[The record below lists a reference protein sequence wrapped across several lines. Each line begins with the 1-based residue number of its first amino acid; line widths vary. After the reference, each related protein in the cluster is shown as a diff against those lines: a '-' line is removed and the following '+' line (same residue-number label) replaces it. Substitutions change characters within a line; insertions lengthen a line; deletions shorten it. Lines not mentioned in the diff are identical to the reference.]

1 MPSLTKNW
9 PAGQCPVCLGWGER
23 RQYTAC
29 SACAKWRRAFP
40 GQECCLRCGHLNHL
54 SGDGLCRACSQSL
67 RRSDPMWIVD
77 RVPGRPVQLAFI
89 LPGVRAPKAAP
100 LLLPAQRKE
109 PCAAKEHNLRDAAV
123 TPQRWHWLARR
134 PAARHLSPHLVD
146 PAQGT
151 LFQARRDWACLT
163 VGELDQLP
171 ALTPAAKALLEEFQ
185 QHARA
190 QGWNAAA
197 RNTGAKTLRILLAW
211 VGADAPIHEADIR
224 ALAGRA
230 APPSAGCFSS

>member
-1 MPSLTKNW
+1 MPPPRKNW

-40 GQECCLRCGHLNHL
+40 DQDRCLRCGHLNHL
-54 SGDGLCRACSQSL
+54 SGDGLCRACSQTL
-67 RRSDPMWIVD
+67 RLTDPMWIVD
-77 RVPGRPVQLAFI
+77 RMPGRPVQLAFI

-100 LLLPAQRKE
+100 LLLPAQRKD
-109 PCAAKEHNLRDAAV
+109 PGSVKEHTLRDAVV
-123 TPQRWHWLARR
+123 TPQRWHWLAGRR
-134 PAARHLSPHLVD
+134 SPALSPHLVD
-146 PAQGT
+146 PAQT
-151 LFQARRDWACLT
+151 MLFQARRDWTCLT

-171 ALTPAAKALLEEFQ
+171 ALTPGAQALLEEFQ
-185 QHARA
+185 QHALA

-197 RNTGAKTLRILLAW
+197 RNTAAKTLRILLAW